1 MNKTIDRSAMDA
13 ILYGISKSLDFFG
26 EQREAI
32 LEKMGEVMVEYLIE
46 VGEVKS
52 PKKPEV
58 FSKSLRELLTN
69 NGFSSRIS
77 IRFKGTPPT
86 PSIPNFVDY
95 LKPKSGFSG
104 IKKSSRSKGR
114 RKVDWVLYEMV
125 LYGMTKALDDE
136 LGAQGQLILDRMGT
150 EMLNY
155 LIELGEIEP
164 SDDVNVF
171 FKHVADYFMNA
182 GFAKSTEF
190 KMVGSPP
197 NALVAT
203 WKYARYF
210 SNVLKRLRN
219 EGSVLYSC
227 PVCLAGES
235 IFSKAQGLK
244 FQNAVELRFLPGEKV
259 FYRHKVYQPVER
271 FTEEDAQKISQ
282 MGALRLGESSSRT

>member
-13 ILYGISKSLDFFG
+13 ILYGISKSLDFLG

-32 LEKMGEVMVEYLIE
+32 LERMGEVMLEYLIA
-46 VGEVKS
+46 VRKVKS
-52 PKKPEV
+52 PEKPEV
-58 FSKSLRELLTN
+58 FSQSLKKLLTK
-69 NGFSSRIS
+69 NGYSPRVPIH
-77 IRFKGTPPT
+77 FKGTPQS

-95 LKPKSGFSG
+95 LKPKSRGGGKTSG
-104 IKKSSRSKGR
+104 SHTKGR

-136 LGAQGQLILDRMGT
+136 LGAQGQLILDRIGT

-164 SDDVNVF
+164 SDDVKVF
-171 FKHVADYFMNA
+171 FQHVEDFFLNA
-182 GFAKSTEF
+182 GFARSTEF
-190 KMVGSPP
+190 KLEGSPP

-235 IFSKAQGLK
+235 ILSKAQGLK

-259 FYRHKVYQPVER
+259 FYRHKVYQPIER

-282 MGALRLGESSSRT
+282 MNC